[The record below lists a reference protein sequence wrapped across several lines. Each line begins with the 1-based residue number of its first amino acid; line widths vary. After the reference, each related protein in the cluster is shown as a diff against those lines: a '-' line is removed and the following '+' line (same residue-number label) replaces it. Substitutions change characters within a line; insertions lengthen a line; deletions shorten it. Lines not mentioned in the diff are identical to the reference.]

1 VVCWPPDRVI
11 SMFAHFVEDWVYGGA
26 LAAPALLIV
35 AIGLA
40 GPVGEPLVAVYFLLP
55 IYMLHQ
61 LEEHAGDRFRRF
73 VNERLGGGT
82 ELLTRLDVF
91 LINVP
96 GVWGLFAL
104 VFAFAAT
111 VNIGI
116 GLIAAYTVLINAVAH
131 LGQAVRQRSLNP
143 GLVTAIILFLPAG
156 LWAVLAIG
164 RESPGWTWHLVGI
177 ASGLLIH
184 ALIVARVASRMRRAH
199 AAAA

>member
-11 SMFAHFVEDWVYGGA
+11 SMFGRFVDDWVYGGA

-40 GPVGEPLVAVYFLLP
+40 ASAGEPLIATYILLP

-91 LINVP
+91 VINVP

-104 VFAFAAT
+104 VFALAAT
-111 VNIGI
+111 LEIGI
-116 GLIAAYTVLINAVAH
+116 GMIAAYTVLINAVVH
-131 LGQAVRQRSLNP
+131 IGQAVRQNSLNP
-143 GLVTAIILFLPAG
+143 GLVTAVVLFLPAG
-156 LWAVLAIG
+156 LWAVLAVG
-164 RESPGWTWHLVGI
+164 HESPGWTWHLVGI
-177 ASGLLIH
+177 AFGVLIH
-184 ALIVARVASRMRRAH
+184 VLIVARVAGRMRRAR
-199 AAAA
+199 AAVT